1 MILSRLYCWDA
12 GNGRRQICQNS
23 VSGSFVQSEPILL
36 VLFCLSFQLLSKGV
50 MKFRRRHVNSKAY
63 SVELLSSFKVMCLYT
78 GHGYCLP
85 PMEIQEIVDLPPNPS
100 YYISPR
106 RGRIMFLKRRAMA
119 SLSEQHL

>member
-1 MILSRLYCWDA
+1 
-12 GNGRRQICQNS
+12 
-23 VSGSFVQSEPILL
+23 
-36 VLFCLSFQLLSKGV
+36 
-50 MKFRRRHVNSKAY
+50 
-63 SVELLSSFKVMCLYT
+63 VELLSIFKVMCLYT